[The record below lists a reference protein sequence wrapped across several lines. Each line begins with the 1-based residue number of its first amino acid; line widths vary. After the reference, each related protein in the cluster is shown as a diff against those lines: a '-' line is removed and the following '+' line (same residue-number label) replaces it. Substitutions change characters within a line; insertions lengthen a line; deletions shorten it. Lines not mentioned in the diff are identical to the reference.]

1 MSMQAV
7 IFDMDGVIID
17 SEALWRQA
25 QIDALAQWGATAS
38 VDECETLTKGKR
50 PTKSLAPG
58 AAIFSLIL
66 TRSGLKPR
74 YCSVLPA

>member
-25 QIDALAQWGATAS
+25 QI
-38 VDECETLTKGKR
+38 
-50 PTKSLAPG
+50 
-58 AAIFSLIL
+58 
-66 TRSGLKPR
+66 
-74 YCSVLPA
+74 

>member
-25 QIDALAQWGATAS
+25 
-38 VDECETLTKGKR
+38 
-50 PTKSLAPG
+50 
-58 AAIFSLIL
+58 
-66 TRSGLKPR
+66 
-74 YCSVLPA
+74 

>member
-25 QIDALAQWGATAS
+25 QIDAS
-38 VDECETLTKGKR
+38 
-50 PTKSLAPG
+50 
-58 AAIFSLIL
+58 
-66 TRSGLKPR
+66 RSGGQRRALLNVKP
-74 YCSVLPA
+74 